1 MKLSGTFASLAVG
14 ASLASVIASL
24 MAQTPAGRKPAAGS
38 EQVISLIPV
47 AAPAVSPDKVVMT
60 IGDQKITAGQLDQ
73 ILDAFPANYQVYARG
88 PGRQQFAEVMV
99 QTFVLAQEAKRR
111 KMDETATYAARIM
124 WSQADTL
131 ARLMNDDIKNNAK
144 LEEADVRNYYAAHK
158 SDSDRVRARHI
169 LVRTS
174 GSPLPVKP
182 GQKDLTEAEALARA
196 QELRQRIQG
205 GADFIAL
212 AKTESD
218 DTTSGANGGDLD
230 FIRRGQTMPGFE
242 QAAFDLKVGEVS
254 EPVKTP
260 LGFHLI
266 KVEAR
271 DSKSFEEM
279 RLEIEKSLLPGLAK
293 KRVEDLVAKSK
304 VVLDPEYF
312 GAPAIKR

>member
-1 MKLSGTFASLAVG
+1 MKLFGTFALLTMG
-14 ASLASVIASL
+14 AGL
-24 MAQTPAGRKPAAGS
+24 MAQTPAAPKPAAGS
-38 EQVISLIPV
+38 EQPISLIPI

-99 QTFVLAQEAKRR
+99 QTFVLAQEGKRR
-111 KMDETATYAARIM
+111 KMDETSTYAARIM
-124 WSQADTL
+124 WSHADTL
-131 ARLMNDDIKNNAK
+131 ARLVNDDIKNNAK
-144 LEEADVRNYYAAHK
+144 SDEAAARSYYEAHK
-158 SDSDRVRARHI
+158 SESDRVRARHI
-169 LVRTS
+169 LVRAS

-205 GADFIAL
+205 GADFIEL

-218 DTTSGANGGDLD
+218 DTTSGAKGGDLD
-230 FIRRGQTMPGFE
+230 FLRRGQTMPAFE
-242 QAAFDLKVGEVS
+242 DAAFDLKVGDVS

-271 DSKSFEEM
+271 ESKSFEEL
-279 RLEIEKSLLPGLAK
+279 RPEIEKSLLPGLVK
-293 KRVEDLVAKSK
+293 KRVEDLVGKSK

-312 GAPAIKR
+312 GPLATKP

>member
-1 MKLSGTFASLAVG
+1 MKLLGTFVLLTMG
-14 ASLASVIASL
+14 AGL
-24 MAQTPAGRKPAAGS
+24 MAQTP
-38 EQVISLIPV
+38 ISLIPI

-73 ILDAFPANYQVYARG
+73 ILDAFPANYQVYAHG

-99 QTFVLAQEAKRR
+99 QTFVLAQEGKRR
-111 KMDETATYAARIM
+111 KMDETSTYAARIM
-124 WSQADTL
+124 WSHADTL
-131 ARLMNDDIKNNAK
+131 ARLVNDDIKNNAK
-144 LEEADVRNYYAAHK
+144 PEEAAARSYYEAHK
-158 SDSDRVRARHI
+158 SESDRVRARHI
-169 LVRTS
+169 LVRAS

-196 QELRQRIQG
+196 QELRKRIQG
-205 GADFIAL
+205 GADFIEL

-230 FIRRGQTMPGFE
+230 FLRRGQTMPGFE
-242 QAAFDLKVGEVS
+242 EAAFDLKVGAVS

-271 DSKSFEEM
+271 ESKSFEEL
-279 RLEIEKSLLPGLAK
+279 RPEIEKSLLPGLVK
-293 KRVEDLVAKSK
+293 KRVEDLVGKSK

-312 GAPAIKR
+312 GPLATKP